1 MNTTAPVAQDINAPC
16 WQQMAGKAGAYQ
28 ASPNRLV
35 SSSVLGG
42 ISVPLCNQL

>member
-1 MNTTAPVAQDINAPC
+1 
-16 WQQMAGKAGAYQ
+16 MAGKAGAYQ

-42 ISVPLCNQL
+42 FSSIMWSTLNENNYSDVNKVHERHQL